1 MAGSFQIPA
10 PLPPDAS
17 DPTRARL
24 IEAAGQVFAEY
35 GFQSATIREICT
47 RAGANIAAVNYHFRD
62 KAGLYLAVLRHSM
75 TLDLGQPDPRQLAI
89 NNASPEEA
97 LRLII
102 SAMLHRMHS
111 PITGRACHLRIMAH
125 EMAQPTE
132 ALPRVVEE
140 VIGPNYAAMRGIL
153 ARLLGTAPD
162 DDLTRYCAHSVI
174 GQVVHYAHAGP
185 VIKLLWPEL
194 RMTAERLNQIATHIA
209 EFSLAAT
216 QKLKEKN
223 SHE

>member
-10 PLPPDAS
+10 PTPEPS

-24 IEAAGQVFAEY
+24 IEAAGQVFAEH
-35 GFQSATIREICT
+35 GFQSATIREICA

-62 KAGLYLAVLRHSM
+62 KAGLYLAVLSHSM
-75 TLDLGQPDPRQLAI
+75 TLDLAHPDPRHIALTSE
-89 NNASPEEA
+89 SPDEA

-102 SAMLHRMHS
+102 SAMLHRMYS

-140 VIGPNYAAMRGIL
+140 VIEPNYAAMRGIL
-153 ARLLGTAPD
+153 ARILGAQPQD
-162 DDLTRYCAHSVI
+162 EITRLCAHSVV

-185 VIKLLWPEL
+185 VINLLWPEL
-194 RMTAERLNQIATHIA
+194 KMTAERLNQIA
-209 EFSLAAT
+209 
-216 QKLKEKN
+216 
-223 SHE
+223 